1 MIGQTLGHYRIIERI
16 GAGGM
21 GEVYRAADLVL
32 GRKVAIKV
40 LRPEI
45 LGDSSGR
52 SRFLREARTIAVLS
66 HPNIAVLY
74 EAASREAARFWRW
87 NASKVRRC
95 APSLPLDRSGRGARE
110 RLG

>member
-52 SRFLREARTIAVLS
+52 SRFLREALWRNRMPVF
-66 HPNIAVLY
+66 
-74 EAASREAARFWRW
+74 SRFPQAI
-87 NASKVRRC
+87 RR
-95 APSLPLDRSGRGARE
+95 
-110 RLG
+110 